1 MALRIFEA
9 RPNRVQI
16 GNTGTASF
24 DTEIQYIYK
33 TSSST
38 IKYTND
44 PTIRIAGNS
53 LTYNFDGL
61 QYTLNTLIAFTPV
74 VNHLSAD

>member
-24 DTEIQYIYK
+24 DTETQYIYK

-38 IKYTND
+38 IKYTNE
-44 PTIRIAGNS
+44 PTIRIVGNR
-53 LTYNFDGL
+53 LTYSFDGL
-61 QYTLNTLIAFTPV
+61 QYTLNASIAFTPV